1 MVHGLVDGGVVRVNE
16 GGLVRG
22 PRGLQGVSRIDARV
36 LAPLAVVAD
45 NGPAEGAPEYGG
57 QRAEDDGRDP
67 ERLLRLLEV
76 VDLGATRVGAE
87 ERAAK
92 VLVGGKAIETGV
104 GGGGATVRGGRI
116 AGAAGGEEDL
126 VVLLDKAVRGVVI
139 GCLRRG

>member
-1 MVHGLVDGGVVRVNE
+1 MHGLIDRRLVWVDE

-22 PRGLQGVSRIDARV
+22 PRWLHSVRRLNARV

-45 NGPAEGAPEYGG
+45 DGPAEGAPEDGG

-76 VDLGATRVGAE
+76 VNLGATRVGAE

-92 VLVGGKAIETGV
+92 VLVGGKAIEAGV